1 MFADSHSENKSIVA
15 VDLVVVVV
23 ANVAVD
29 LVVVVA
35 ANVDVEVDV
44 ENIQTRFPLNPSQSL
59 ALKSS
64 RSNIFVVVIFCQQV
78 FSFSKVKTSESCSF
92 SGNKCGFTETSL
104 HFNSISFSLH
114 LASKMK
120 KICCCWNWTK
130 NSDAI
135 LIFCFSLIKTN
146 LFVMNSWQ
154 VLFHF

>member
-23 ANVAVD
+23 VAANVAVD

-59 ALKSS
+59 ALKSP

-120 KICCCWNWTK
+120 KICCC
-130 NSDAI
+130 
-135 LIFCFSLIKTN
+135 
-146 LFVMNSWQ
+146 
-154 VLFHF
+154 